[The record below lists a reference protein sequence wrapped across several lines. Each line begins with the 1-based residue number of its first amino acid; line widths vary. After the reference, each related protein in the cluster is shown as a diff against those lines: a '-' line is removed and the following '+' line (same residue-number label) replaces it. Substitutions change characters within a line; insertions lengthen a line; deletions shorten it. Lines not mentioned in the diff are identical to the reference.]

1 MPKKFKIITKEVGRE
16 KPIETL
22 FTGDV
27 DENYLIKF
35 FGLREPDVEWF
46 KIQRIWPFQKY
57 IPLSAPFSFQKK
69 GNGVLRNC
77 PASHPEE

>member
-16 KPIETL
+16 KPIETH

-27 DENYLIKF
+27 DKNYLIEF

-46 KIQRIWPFQKY
+46 KIQQI
-57 IPLSAPFSFQKK
+57 
-69 GNGVLRNC
+69 
-77 PASHPEE
+77 